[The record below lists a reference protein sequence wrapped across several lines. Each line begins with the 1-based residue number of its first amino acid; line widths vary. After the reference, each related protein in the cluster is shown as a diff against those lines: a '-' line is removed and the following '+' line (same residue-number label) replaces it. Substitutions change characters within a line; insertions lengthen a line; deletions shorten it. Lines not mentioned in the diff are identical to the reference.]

1 MIQNPN
7 ELEADDEVLEKYNYS
22 ELSDSR
28 KPYFFK
34 RKAFTD
40 EECELLWSYWNDEE
54 VFTEDNVN
62 PDSPWYKYFREERS
76 RQHMFFDEPIEW
88 LDKKIDFY
96 AKKANAENFY
106 LDISFGL
113 MSRQLMYYRPGDWFQ
128 PHDDTGHWD
137 NNYYD
142 RKLTIIIQLSD
153 ADDYSGGKT
162 FVEKDNNVF
171 QPKHQKEKGSLF
183 IFPTFAIHEVSEII
197 EGYRKAFICWYSGP
211 KFR

>member
-34 RKAFTD
+34 RKAFSD
-40 EECELLWSYWNDEE
+40 EECELLWSYWKDDE
-54 VFTEDNVN
+54 VFTEDNVT

-128 PHDDTGHWD
+128 PHDDTGH
-137 NNYYD
+137 
-142 RKLTIIIQLSD
+142 
-153 ADDYSGGKT
+153 
-162 FVEKDNNVF
+162 
-171 QPKHQKEKGSLF
+171 
-183 IFPTFAIHEVSEII
+183 
-197 EGYRKAFICWYSGP
+197 
-211 KFR
+211 